1 MRTAASTSRRFD
13 IDKAPFN
20 QKQWGGTLGGPL
32 ARNQTFFFGSFE
44 QTSIR
49 ASNLVT
55 IQADAA
61 ALLNTLG
68 FPVELGNVPYAVE
81 RTEVL
86 GKVDHNWAPGHL
98 LIVRGSFADIENENI
113 EPFGGTVAR
122 SRGAVQLRR
131 DWSLAASPD

>member
-20 QKQWGGTLGGPL
+20 QKQWGGTFGG
-32 ARNQTFFFGSFE
+32 
-44 QTSIR
+44 
-49 ASNLVT
+49 
-55 IQADAA
+55 D
-61 ALLNTLG
+61 
-68 FPVELGNVPYAVE
+68 
-81 RTEVL
+81 
-86 GKVDHNWAPGHL
+86 L